1 MPEALWKAHRYKYDM
16 GIRIVRTIALF
27 NQAGGQAKT
36 TLTFNLGYHLSERG
50 HRVLLVDLDGQASL
64 TKQSSVHPREL
75 KSTIYQTL
83 LEKRPLPILKN
94 IHSMDWVPANGEMYG
109 LDLKLAGKN
118 KPGFRLRTALKNA
131 SRYYDFVLIDC
142 PPNLGMA
149 SANALIAAS
158 HVLIPIETAE
168 KGLEGVEELL
178 ATIDF
183 AAKMGNPGIRSAGVI
198 PTKYDVRESIC
209 KDYHAKITKFF
220 GSVMKIHPVI
230 PSRTDFKHAWAARVP
245 LIECNPTSDVIP
257 LFKQVVESLETL

>member
-1 MPEALWKAHRYKYDM
+1 M
-16 GIRIVRTIALF
+16 RIIALF

-36 TLTFNLGYHLSERG
+36 TLTFNLGYHLADKG
-50 HRVLLVDLDGQASL
+50 HKILLIDLDGQASL
-64 TKQSSVHPREL
+64 TKQSGVHPREL

-83 LEKRPLPILKN
+83 LEGHPIPILRN
-94 IHSMDWVPANGEMYG
+94 IHGMDWVPANGDLYG

-118 KPGFRLRTALKNA
+118 KPGFRLRTALKSA
-131 SRYYDFVLIDC
+131 AKYYDYVLIDC

-149 SANALIAAS
+149 SANALIAAT

-178 ATIDF
+178 ATIDY
-183 AAKMGNPGIRSAGVI
+183 AAKMGNPGIRSAGII

-209 KDYHAKITKFF
+209 KEYFVKIEKFF
-220 GSVMKIHPVI
+220 GGVMTIHPVI

-245 LIECNPTSDVIP
+245 LVQCNPNSDVIP
-257 LFKQVVESLETL
+257 LFKKVVESLEKL

>member
-1 MPEALWKAHRYKYDM
+1 MH
-16 GIRIVRTIALF
+16 TIALF

-36 TLTFNLGYHLSERG
+36 TLTLNLGYHLSEKG
-50 HRVLLVDLDGQASL
+50 HRVLLIDLDGQASL
-64 TKQSSVHPREL
+64 TKQSGLHPRDL
-75 KSTIYQTL
+75 QHTIYQTL
-83 LEKRPLPILKN
+83 LDNRPMPILNK
-94 IHSMDWVPANGEMYG
+94 IHGMDWVPANGDLYG

-118 KPGFRLRTALKNA
+118 RPGFRLRTALKNA
-131 SRYYDFVLIDC
+131 SKHYDFVLIDC

-183 AAKMGNPGIRSAGVI
+183 AAQMGNPGIRSAGVI
-198 PTKYDVRESIC
+198 ATKYDVRESIC
-209 KDYHAKITKFF
+209 KDYFLKIKKYF
-220 GSVMKIHPVI
+220 GQAMTIHPVI

-245 LIECNPTSDVIP
+245 LAQCNPNSDVIP
-257 LFKQVVESLETL
+257 LFKQVVESLEKL